1 MVERCL
7 HPPPLL
13 VRPWV
18 IMHGRSIAKQESPS
32 LFHVHLAPSVEI
44 RRSGDGA
51 LDLIHHLLSLCLES
65 GAAHH
70 KVKRI
75 LDFPSRAALAYAL
88 RPRYERSRMS
98 PRLNLKLTGATPQFR
113 FHTSS
118 VAHPPR
124 SSLLQIPRHIARR
137 HVQLCILVELR
148 LVCFGARKFFEIVC
162 FDCLSAL
169 FIPSTFAHLAGR
181 LFYLVS
187 LQNGLHG
194 HRYPVLFRSSFTV
207 RITFYT
213 VIHYENKQLLPK

>member
-18 IMHGRSIAKQESPS
+18 IVHGRSIAKQKSPS

-98 PRLNLKLTGATPQFR
+98 PRLNLKLAGATPQFR

-124 SSLLQIPRHIARR
+124 SSLLQIPRQIARR

-148 LVCFGARKFFEIVC
+148 LVFFG
-162 FDCLSAL
+162 LSQQ
-169 FIPSTFAHLAGR
+169 R
-181 LFYLVS
+181 C
-187 LQNGLHG
+187 
-194 HRYPVLFRSSFTV
+194 TV
-207 RITFYT
+207 DTSCGPP
-213 VIHYENKQLLPK
+213 H